1 MSYEGLNVILLHG
14 NFAANGQAAAELA
27 IPFMKSRRRIA
38 LPKAGTKPIRTR
50 LQQGFATREMGSG
63 WVKSRHWGRCDHVRS
78 MSALP
83 PKADIGTQSRN
94 VRFVPKADILRRSNS
109 LRYSIISLASASSV
123 GGTVMSSALAVLR
136 LMTSS
141 YFVGCCTGSSA
152 GFSPLRMRST

>member
-63 WVKSRHWGRCDHVRS
+63 WVKSRHWGRCDRCPLYPQKRTLELS
-78 MSALP
+78 REMSALCQ
-83 PKADIGTQSRN
+83 KQTFCGAATAFVIRSSRWP
-94 VRFVPKADILRRSNS
+94 VRA
-109 LRYSIISLASASSV
+109 
-123 GGTVMSSALAVLR
+123 AL
-136 LMTSS
+136 
-141 YFVGCCTGSSA
+141 
-152 GFSPLRMRST
+152 